1 MDQKFEVHARW
12 KRVEGQG
19 KFKQFY
25 FPSQLTGLVTQTDC
39 CGRNDRL
46 DLGD

>member
-25 FPSQLTGLVTQTDC
+25 FPSQLLTVLITQ
-39 CGRNDRL
+39 L
-46 DLGD
+46 KLAAEEMSK